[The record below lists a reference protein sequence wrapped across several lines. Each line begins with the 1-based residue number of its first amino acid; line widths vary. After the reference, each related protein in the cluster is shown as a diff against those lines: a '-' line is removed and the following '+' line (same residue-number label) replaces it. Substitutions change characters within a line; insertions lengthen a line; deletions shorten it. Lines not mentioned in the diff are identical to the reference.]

1 MNIDKRQ
8 FRFGMIAIEKDYV
21 TADQVM
27 KALEEQIKEDQSNG
41 SHSWI
46 GTILL
51 NHGLIT
57 QAQLDDVLNILGPTK
72 LDS

>member
-1 MNIDKRQ
+1 MDTDKRQ
-8 FRFGMIAIEKDYV
+8 FHFGMIAIEKGYV

-27 KALEEQIKEDQSNG
+27 KALDEQIEEEQSTG

-51 NHGLIT
+51 EHGWIT
-57 QAQLDDVLNILGPTK
+57 LAQHDDILQIME
-72 LDS
+72 SARS